1 MVLVAAKYV
10 RTEYN
15 EVSIPNFKAATLKM
29 IILIPRIISVMV
41 NEVLFKY
48 KAPRLQSRLKPH
60 ELSLPSQSQ
69 FLKKRLQKRRQLMKV
84 SKNIHVKNRLTLKV
98 ERQEFCYTVK
108 SPFFT
113 LKLLWFEYYY

>member
-1 MVLVAAKYV
+1 
-10 RTEYN
+10 
-15 EVSIPNFKAATLKM
+15 
-29 IILIPRIISVMV
+29 
-41 NEVLFKY
+41 
-48 KAPRLQSRLKPH
+48 
-60 ELSLPSQSQ
+60 
-69 FLKKRLQKRRQLMKV
+69 MKV